1 MDRTRSEK
9 EEPTDSGA
17 LAKEE
22 QRRRWIRRLRLTL
35 VLLTFVGTIVVAKL
49 TGLEAYLD
57 RETVRAM
64 MSEAGVWG
72 FVVFLGVF
80 AVGELLH
87 IPGFVFVGAA
97 TVTYGQP
104 LASLAAYSGALVS
117 ITVSF
122 FVIRGIGGQ
131 SLAEIERPF
140 IRRMLSRLDARPIR
154 TVALLR
160 CFLWVAPAL
169 NYALAMSRL
178 RFREYFLGSAL
189 GLLLPMPLMSV
200 FIDQLLE
207 LFG

>member
-1 MDRTRSEK
+1 MSTNSHPFNRVMNPIKVTGFSVALLALTSCAQCA
-9 EEPTDSGA
+9 PGLVGA
-17 LAKEE
+17 GAA
-22 QRRRWIRRLRLTL
+22 RLT
-35 VLLTFVGTIVVAKL
+35 
-49 TGLEAYLD
+49 
-57 RETVRAM
+57 VRNA
-64 MSEAGVWG
+64 
-72 FVVFLGVF
+72 
-80 AVGELLH
+80 
-87 IPGFVFVGAA
+87 
-97 TVTYGQP
+97 
-104 LASLAAYSGALVS
+104 GALVS